1 MAKSKH
7 DPGAVDAYL
16 ASLPDDERETL
27 MELRRL
33 LEGLIPEAQQRIS
46 YGTTVIFANPKDA
59 NPKDVVGFVS
69 QPKHLSFFTM
79 SPAIAGAMKDEIS
92 RTHKVSGATIHFS
105 PANPLPPKL
114 IGKIVSARLKEL
126 QE

>member
-16 ASLPDDERETL
+16 ASLPGDERETL
-27 MELRRL
+27 EQLRRL
-33 LEGLIPEAQQRIS
+33 LEGLIPEAEQRIS
-46 YGTTVIFANPKDA
+46 YGTTVIFA

-79 SPAIAGAMKDEIS
+79 SPALAGRMKDEIS
-92 RTHKVSGATIHFS
+92 KTHKVSGATIHFS
-105 PANPLPPKL
+105 PSNPLPPKL
-114 IGKIVSARLKEL
+114 VSEIVAARLKEL
-126 QE
+126 AA

>member
-16 ASLPDDERETL
+16 ASLPGDERETL
-27 MELRRL
+27 EELRRL
-33 LEGLIPEAQQRIS
+33 IQGLIPDAQERIS
-46 YGTTVIFANPKDA
+46 YGTTVIFA

-79 SPAIAGAMKDEIS
+79 SPALAARLKDEIS
-92 RTHKVSGATIHFS
+92 KTHKVSGATIHFS

-114 IGKIVSARLKEL
+114 VGKLVTARLKEL

>member
-16 ASLPDDERETL
+16 ASLPDAERLALEG
-27 MELRRL
+27 LRLL

-46 YGTTVIFANPKDA
+46 YGTTVIFS

-69 QPKHLSFFTM
+69 QPRHLSFFTM
-79 SPAIAGAMKDEIS
+79 SPALAALMKDEIS
-92 RTHKVSGATIHFS
+92 KTHKVSGATIHFS
-105 PANPLPPKL
+105 PSSPLPPRL
-114 IGKIVSARLKEL
+114 VAQIVTARLKEL
-126 QE
+126 HE

>member
-1 MAKSKH
+1 MAKGKH

-16 ASLPDDERETL
+16 ASLPGDERETL
-27 MELRRL
+27 EDLRRL
-33 LEGLIPEAQQRIS
+33 LEGLIPESQQRIS
-46 YGTTVIFANPKDA
+46 YGTTVIFA

-79 SPAIAGAMKDEIS
+79 SPALAGAMKDEIS
-92 RTHKVSGATIHFS
+92 KTHKVSGATIHFS

-114 IGKIVSARLKEL
+114 IAKIVAARLKEL
-126 QE
+126 AG

>member
-7 DPGAVDAYL
+7 DPGAVDAYI

-27 MELRRL
+27 EELRRL
-33 LEGLIPEAQQRIS
+33 VQGMIPGAQERIS
-46 YGTTVIFANPKDA
+46 YGTTVIFA

-79 SPAIAGAMKDEIS
+79 SPRLAAEMKDEIS
-92 RTHKVSGATIHFS
+92 KTHKVSGATIHFS
-105 PANPLPPKL
+105 PSNPLPPKL
-114 IGKIVSARLKEL
+114 VGKIIKARLLQL